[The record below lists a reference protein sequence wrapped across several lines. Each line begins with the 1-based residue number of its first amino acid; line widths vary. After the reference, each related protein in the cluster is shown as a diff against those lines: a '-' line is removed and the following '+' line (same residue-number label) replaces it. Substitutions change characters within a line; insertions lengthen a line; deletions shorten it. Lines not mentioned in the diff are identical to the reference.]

1 VRNDYFV
8 EWVRKSARQHRLR
21 TAVLLACCVVGI
33 AWFVRLASPDAR
45 AAWIAAVTGRHTRR
59 YAVVRVLA
67 GGRVE
72 PPFAGNGV
80 AGLKGNVVTPG
91 SVAIA
96 PSGDIYFTQNLGASP
111 SDISCVVRKIQA
123 GSGRVSTVAGRGFER
138 DRAGATPAKRVWL
151 NGCNGISVGPGGNIF
166 FIVFIDGEGRVAKV
180 VPSTGAFQI
189 VAGGG
194 NGDRLGDD
202 GPAVRALLYGPI
214 GLAVNR
220 FGDVYI
226 ADSENNRVREVDTHG
241 VIRTVAG
248 TGVSGFAGDQRQ
260 ATRAELNRPS
270 GVATDKLGDLFIADT
285 ENNRIREV
293 DTHGVI
299 RTVVGGGTCSVERQ
313 ARCRNG
319 LPGSRL
325 SISSPQSVAVG
336 PAGNLF
342 LSASR
347 IFQLGAKNNRVWFVA
362 GDGSFPM
369 TVAAERAQLRPIR
382 AARAQ
387 FDPVNIAISVDGTIV
402 IADTATNTI
411 REVVR

>member
-1 VRNDYFV
+1 VSDHYFV
-8 EWVRKSARQHRLR
+8 QWLRKSGRQHRLG
-21 TAVLLACCVVGI
+21 TAALLACCALGL
-33 AWFVRLASPDAR
+33 AWFATVSSPDAR
-45 AAWIAAVTGRHTRR
+45 ATWIAAVTGRHAER

-91 SVAIA
+91 SVAVA
-96 PSGDIYFTQNLGASP
+96 PSGDVYFTQNLGAGP
-111 SDISCVVRKIQA
+111 RDMSCVVRKIQA
-123 GSGRVSTVAGRGFER
+123 GSRRASTVAGRGFKR

-151 NGCNGISVGPGGNIF
+151 NGCNGISVGPGGNVF
-166 FIVFIDGEGRVAKV
+166 FIEGEGLVAKV

-194 NGDRLGDD
+194 HGDGVGDH
-202 GPAVRALLYGPI
+202 GPAVEGVLYGPI

-226 ADSENNRVREVDTHG
+226 ADTDNNRVREIGTHG

-248 TGVSGFAGDQRQ
+248 TGVSGFAGDRRQ
-260 ATRAELNRPS
+260 AIRAELNKPS
-270 GVATDKLGDLFIADT
+270 GVAVDKLGDVYIADT
-285 ENNRIREV
+285 ENDRIREV

-299 RTVVGGGTCSVERQ
+299 RTVVGGGTCSVGRQ

-325 SISSPQSVAVG
+325 SDLGPQSVAVG

-342 LSASR
+342 FSAGNR
-347 IFQLGAKNNRVWFVA
+347 IFQLGAKNDRVWFVA
-362 GDGSFPM
+362 GDGSWPM
-369 TVAAERAQLRPIR
+369 TVAAEKAQLRPIR
-382 AARAQ
+382 AAQAQ
-387 FDPVNIAISVDGTIV
+387 FDPVNIAISAHGTIV

>member
-1 VRNDYFV
+1 MRNNYFV
-8 EWVRKSARQHRLR
+8 QWVRKSARQHCLR
-21 TAVLLACCVVGI
+21 TAIHSTCCVVGI
-33 AWFVRLASPDAR
+33 AWFVSLASPDAR
-45 AAWIAAVTGRHTRR
+45 AAWIAAVTGQHARR

-80 AGLKGNVVTPG
+80 AGLKGNVTTPG
-91 SVAIA
+91 SVAVA
-96 PSGDIYFTQNLGASP
+96 PSGDVYFTQNLGASP

-138 DRAGATPAKRVWL
+138 DPAGATPAKRVWL

-166 FIVFIDGEGRVAKV
+166 FIEGVGLVAKV

-194 NGDRLGDD
+194 NGDGVGDH
-202 GPAVRALLYGPI
+202 GPAVRASLYGPI

-226 ADSENNRVREVDTHG
+226 ADTDNNRVREIDTHG

-248 TGVSGFAGDQRQ
+248 TGVPGFAGDRRP
-260 ATRAELNRPS
+260 ATRAELNIPS

-319 LPGSRL
+319 LPGWRL
-325 SISSPQSVAVG
+325 SISNPQSVAVG

-342 LSASR
+342 FASGR
-347 IFQLGAKNNRVWFVA
+347 IFQLGAKNKRVWFVA
-362 GDGSFPM
+362 GDGRLPM
-369 TVAAERAQLRPIR
+369 TVAAEKAQLRPVR
-382 AARAQ
+382 ADRAK
-387 FDPVNIAISVDGTIV
+387 FAAVNIAIDMHGTIV